1 MKLNAFKPG
10 MPKWLPPK
18 LLLIMKMVIII
29 MTATFLQV
37 SASSFGQ
44 KVTLTESNI
53 SLDKLFKQIRKQTG
67 YDFIF
72 DTRIMKSSKPID
84 VKFLNEDLSSV
95 LNKCLSGQHMTFEIN
110 EHSIVIKEKEHSFL
124 DQLIEKLNVMDVKGK
139 IVDEKGRPVPGASI
153 KIKKSNSRGT
163 ISASDGS
170 FRITGTDGD
179 VLIISYV
186 GYKTQ
191 EIKLKPNQSLLTVT
205 LELEVKSM
213 NEVTIVNTGLF
224 KKADK
229 SFTGASTTVTAKEL
243 KQFGSRDLITSLRNI
258 DPSFNIIESNTFGS
272 NPNRMPEIQIRGNS
286 SIPNV
291 NDLQNESRV
300 GLNTPLIILDGFTSS
315 LQKMLDMNP
324 EEVESITL
332 LKDAAATALYGS
344 RGANGVVVIIT
355 KPPVPGKLRLTFNS
369 RVAIEAPDLSDYHL
383 LNAKDKLDL
392 EWKAGYYDSKF
403 TQGSDV
409 LLKRYYNFLLNEVNR
424 DVETDWL
431 AIPLRNGVG
440 QRHNLRIEGG
450 DNALRYAASAQV
462 NNIEGVM
469 KGSSRNTFNG
479 AITLSY
485 VYKNIR
491 FRNNLQIQQGK
502 SNESK
507 YGSFADYSK
516 MNPYWRPFDENGKVL
531 KQLGHPG
538 NYDFGEYW
546 GVLETSPL
554 YNAGLNTF
562 DKSEI
567 SELTNNSSIEWN
579 VLKELVIRGQFGI
592 TKTTM
597 QTDKFRP
604 ADHTA
609 FANYAPEDIFRKG
622 DYNYGIAN
630 GLGYD
635 GALNLSY
642 SNTFAEK
649 HQLFGGMDLNARQA
663 KNSSYNFVAEG
674 FQNENFDF
682 ITMGLQYKKDGKP
695 TGTEGITRAVGF
707 TGNLNYS
714 YDDRYFADGV
724 FRLDGASQFGSNKR
738 FAPFWSAGLGWNIH
752 NEAFFKDNKYVNR
765 LKLRGSAGITG
776 SQNFSAYQAQSTYQY
791 YTDQRYYNW
800 IGANLIGLG
809 NENLQWQQAMKYNI
823 GIDAEFLSRR
833 LKIVADFYRETTKD
847 LVSSVNLPASNG
859 FSSYVDNIGRLEN
872 RGYELKATGFLL
884 ANPEKVVWSVSA
896 SLMRNKNKVLETS
909 QALKDAQKAIQN
921 GTTTP
926 GVLYVEGYSSKT
938 IWVVPSL
945 GIDPG
950 TGKELY
956 MGRDGLATYVWNGA
970 DIKPVGSAEPKMFGN
985 FSTMVR
991 YKDFAINAS
1000 FRYNSGGQ
1008 QYNETLVNRVETG
1021 NYKYN
1026 VDSRVYY
1033 SRWQQ
1038 PGDIAAFKGLLVT
1051 GATSKTSRFVQDENT
1066 IVCQNVNLQ
1075 YDLRSK
1081 PLLRKLGMQA
1091 LNLTADVSEPLYLS
1105 TIRRERGTAYP
1116 FSLQFS
1122 FSINATF

>member
-1 MKLNAFKPG
+1 MYKNYTNILCIPSGYVYKFLLVMKLTTIL
-10 MPKWLPPK
+10 M
-18 LLLIMKMVIII
+18 
-29 MTATFLQV
+29 MTTLLQV
-37 SASSFGQ
+37 SAAGFAQSITFEQ
-44 KVTLTESNI
+44 RNV
-53 SLDKLFKQIRKQTG
+53 SLKRVFLEIRKQTG
-67 YDFIF
+67 YDVLF
-72 DTRIMKSSKPID
+72 SSDQVFNKTINVNFNHTPLKEVLESCLDNLPLKYAIEDRAIVILKKEKTVLEMLKEQLNAIDIRGRVVDESGKPIA
-84 VKFLNEDLSSV
+84 
-95 LNKCLSGQHMTFEIN
+95 
-110 EHSIVIKEKEHSFL
+110 
-124 DQLIEKLNVMDVKGK
+124 
-139 IVDEKGRPVPGASI
+139 GASVRI
-153 KIKKSNSRGT
+153 KNNAARAVMSN
-163 ISASDGS
+163 ADGS
-170 FRITGTDGD
+170 FTATASEGDILLITF
-179 VLIISYV
+179 V
-186 GYKTQ
+186 GYKSR
-191 EIKLKPNQSLLTVT
+191 EIKLKPNQAFLTVI
-205 LELEVKSM
+205 LELEVKTM

-258 DPSFNIIESNTFGS
+258 DPSFNIIESNAFGS

-291 NDLQNESRV
+291 NELQDETRV

-355 KPPVPGKLRLTFNS
+355 KPPLPGKLRLTFNS
-369 RVAIEAPDLSDYHL
+369 RIGVEAPDLSDYHL
-383 LNAKDKLDL
+383 LNARDKLDL
-392 EWKAGYYDSKF
+392 EWKAGYYDSKIS
-403 TQGSDV
+403 QGSDV

-424 DVETDWL
+424 GVETDWL
-431 AIPLRNGVG
+431 AIPLRNGIG

-462 NNIEGVM
+462 NKIEGVM

-485 VYKNIR
+485 LYKNVR

-516 MNPYWRPFDENGKVL
+516 MNPYWRAFDEKGIAL

-546 GVLETSPL
+546 GLLETSPL

-562 DKSEI
+562 DKSALSEI
-567 SELTNNSSIEWN
+567 INNTSVEWT
-579 VLKELVIRGQFGI
+579 VLKELVLRGQFGI
-592 TKTTM
+592 TKTTT

-609 FANYAPEDIFRKG
+609 FANYAPADVFRKG

-630 GLGYD
+630 GLNYD

-649 HQLFGGMDLNARQA
+649 HQLFVGADLNVRQA

-695 TGTEGITRAVGF
+695 AGTEGITRAIGL

-714 YDDRYFADGV
+714 YADRYFADGV
-724 FRLDGASQFGSNKR
+724 FRMDGASQFGSNRR

-752 NEAFFKDNKYVNR
+752 NEAFFKDNRYVNR

-776 SQNFSAYQAQSTYQY
+776 SQNFSAYQARSTYRY

-800 IGANLIGLG
+800 MGANLISLG
-809 NENLQWQQAMKYNI
+809 NENLQWQQALKYNI
-823 GIDAEFLSRR
+823 GLDAEFLNRR
-833 LKIVADFYRETTKD
+833 LKVVADFYKETTKD

-896 SLMRNKNKVLETS
+896 SIMRNQNKVLETS

-921 GTTTP
+921 GTVSP
-926 GVLYVEGYSSKT
+926 GVLYVEGYSSKA

-956 MGRDGLATYVWNGA
+956 MGRDGLPTYVWNGA
-970 DIKPVGSAEPKMFGN
+970 DVKAVGSAEPKMFGN

-991 YKDFAINAS
+991 YKDFALNAS
-1000 FRYNSGGQ
+1000 FRYNRGGQ

-1038 PGDIAAFKGLLVT
+1038 AGDIAAFKGLLVT
-1051 GATSKTSRFVQDENT
+1051 GETSKTSRFVQDENT
-1066 IVCQNVNLQ
+1066 LVCQNINLQ

-1081 PLLRKLGMQA
+1081 PLLKKLGMQA

-1116 FSLQFS
+1116 FALQFS